1 MKVVKKQCKFTR
13 PTTAIKHKKVFDKLV
28 ENGGNMSKAIVESGL
43 YSPSQALHP
52 EKIVNSLT
60 WNEVVEEKLGDD
72 LLMEKHQELLNS
84 TRIDHLV
91 FPLGPKKNSE
101 KEEWFKM
108 LDGKKNV
115 EKDVLSDEEI
125 VEMLAEVNCRSRRIV
140 HGETARHVY
149 FWSSDNK
156 AKKEALDMAYK
167 LKGRYKDEDG
177 SNKQPSTTYNFI
189 FSNSVRERV
198 KIIDAEIK
206 DLLTQD
212 VQENKT
218 TDNPSQ

>member
-1 MKVVKKQCKFTR
+1 MVKKKPERKYTR
-13 PTTAIKHKKVFDKLV
+13 PTTAIKHKKVLDKLA
-28 ENGGNMSKAIVESGL
+28 ENGGNLANAIRETGL
-43 YSPSQALHP
+43 YSEEIALTP
-52 EKIVNSLT
+52 TKITNSLT
-60 WNEVVEEKLGDD
+60 WAEVVEEKLGDD

-101 KEEWFKM
+101 KEAWFKM

-189 FSNSVRERV
+189 FSNPVRERV

-212 VQENKT
+212 VQETKT
-218 TDNPSQ
+218 TDSPSQ

>member
-1 MKVVKKQCKFTR
+1 MVKKKPERKYTR
-13 PTTAIKHKKVFDKLV
+13 PTTAIKHKKVLDKLA
-28 ENGGNMSKAIVESGL
+28 ENGGNLANAIRETGL
-43 YSPSQALHP
+43 YSEEIALTP
-52 EKIVNSLT
+52 TKITNSLT
-60 WNEVVEEKLGDD
+60 WAEVVEEKLGDD

-91 FPLGPKKNSE
+91 FPLGPKKNSDK
-101 KEEWFKM
+101 KE
-108 LDGKKNV
+108 GQ
-115 EKDVLSDEEI
+115 DVLSDEEI

-189 FSNSVRERV
+189 FSNPVRERV

-218 TDNPSQ
+218 TDSPSQ